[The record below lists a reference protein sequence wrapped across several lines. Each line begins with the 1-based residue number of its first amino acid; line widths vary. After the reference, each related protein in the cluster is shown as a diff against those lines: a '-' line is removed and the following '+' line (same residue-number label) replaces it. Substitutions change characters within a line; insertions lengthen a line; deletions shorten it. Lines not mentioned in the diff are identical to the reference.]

1 MLLESADSR
10 VPEVDKVDT
19 DKAKAV
25 SILASHKRR
34 CDVLGLSLNAS
45 KSVAKR
51 VLVVKCG
58 RKDSH
63 SKWKMRPAKSLSHP
77 VDVFLLYQIY
87 VERCLE

>member
-1 MLLESADSR
+1 VLLESAVSR

-45 KSVAKR
+45 KSVAKK
-51 VLVVKCG
+51 VLVVM
-58 RKDSH
+58 
-63 SKWKMRPAKSLSHP
+63 WKKRLS
-77 VDVFLLYQIY
+77 QQ
-87 VERCLE
+87 VEDETCKEFKPSS